1 MMFPEIARTKKGVAM
16 MKPFAIS
23 TIMKNGRRAPMFEAP
38 SGSPSL
44 ARSARET
51 PVIVANTPA
60 TMIGYIAKETSA
72 ESQRAK

>member
-23 TIMKNGRRAPMFEAP
+23 TIMKNGIRAPMFEAP
-38 SGSPSL
+38 S
-44 ARSARET
+44 ET

-60 TMIGYIAKETSA
+60 TTIGYIANEMSA
-72 ESQRAK
+72 DNQRAK